1 MSQPNP
7 RHGTILP
14 QANGFDESDDPQ
26 GIAQP
31 ISQSEIEDLLYND
44 ERPVEERID
53 RLRELR
59 DETVMRASGDSGRDV
74 WILLR
79 ELENALATLESD
91 EEVADGNSEFAVF
104 DGAYGVDPAD
114 HLETLSPDDEDGRLA
129 IIEGEDSDEAETP
142 AETPRP
148 NGHGR
153 GV

>member
-14 QANGFDESDDPQ
+14 QSNGFDGSEDSP

-44 ERPVEERID
+44 ERPVDERID

-59 DETVMRASGDSGRDV
+59 DEAAIRASGDNGSDA

-79 ELENALATLESD
+79 ELENALDLLIQD
-91 EEVADGNSEFAVF
+91 EEAADGNSEFAVF
-104 DGAYGVDPAD
+104 DAAYEVDPAD
-114 HLETLSPDDEDGRLA
+114 HLEALSPDDEDGRLA
-129 IIEGEDSDEAETP
+129 IEGDGLDRSQEVP
-142 AETPRP
+142 LP
-148 NGHGR
+148 NGGGR
-153 GV
+153 R